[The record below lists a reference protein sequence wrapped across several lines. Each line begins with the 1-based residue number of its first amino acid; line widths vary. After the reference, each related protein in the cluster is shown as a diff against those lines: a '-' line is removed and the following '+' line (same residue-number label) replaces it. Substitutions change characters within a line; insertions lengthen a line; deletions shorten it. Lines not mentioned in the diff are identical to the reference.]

1 MRAWR
6 TYDHTPR
13 YGTNYYGLRGRISV
27 LSEAYSHDPFLTRI
41 KSNYAFVGELLSLLA
56 ANRDEITNISREA
69 DRRSTFG
76 GTTPASAPYVALRSE
91 FTRHPRTMDIIV
103 EDLGRLADTTQK
115 LPGVARGFQRINK
128 FHTEPMLI
136 IDRFTPTL
144 ERRMPIAYAF
154 GPQQKSLVAQLQ
166 MHGLYVEQLED
177 TLSVRAER
185 FIVDS
190 VVRAPRVYEGHNEVR
205 LEGRWTAAP
214 FTLPVGTYIVREAQ
228 PLGVLGMYLLE
239 PESDDGLA
247 TWNFLDA
254 WLTPGDNFPV
264 IRVVEPFNTNAPLHA
279 AKP

>member
-56 ANRDEITNISREA
+56 ANRDEIMTISREA
-69 DRRSTFG
+69 DRKSTFG
-76 GTTPASAPYVALRSE
+76 GTTPAAAPYVALRSE

-136 IDRFTPTL
+136 VDRFTPTL
-144 ERRMPIAYAF
+144 ERRVPIAYAF
-154 GPQQKSLVAQLQ
+154 GVEQKALVAQLA
-166 MHGLYVEQLED
+166 MHGVFVEQLAD
-177 TLSVRAER
+177 TLSVKAER
-185 FIVDS
+185 FIIDS
-190 VVRAPRVYEGHNEVR
+190 VVRAPRPFEGHNEVR
-205 LEGRWTAAP
+205 LEGRWSAAP
-214 FTLPVGTYIVREAQ
+214 FTLPTGTYIVREAQ
-228 PLGVLGMYLLE
+228 PLAVLAMYLLE

-247 TWNFLDA
+247 TWNYLDP
-254 WLTPGDNFPV
+254 WLAPGQNYPV
-264 IRVVEPFNTNAPLHA
+264 IRVVEPFNTNAPLRP